1 MGIRF
6 KRNYKEI
13 NQELVQAI
21 KKIDRIFE
29 VLGMEAKNWNQL
41 QENKKAEYLKTLAD
55 DLFYALGTETKVEIG
70 NGYLEYIE
78 KQNKILVSQK
88 DNCTQ
93 IINLV

>member
-29 VLGMEAKNWNQL
+29 VLGMEAKIWNQL